1 MKELYLLRGLP
12 GSGKSTLAKS
22 SIRFDYHFEAD
33 TYFIDENG
41 EYKFDGSKL
50 KEAHAYC
57 QAAVEEA
64 MSWDQ
69 NVEQVLRSDW
79 RSIAVSNTFTQ
90 AWEMQPYY
98 DLAEKY
104 GYRVYSLIVE
114 NRHDGKNQHG
124 VPQETL
130 EKMKNRFE
138 IQLLPVGE
146 IKLEDVF
153 NDEKKEKLKEF
164 IKEHKDGKSK

>member
-1 MKELYLLRGLP
+1 MKELFLLRGLP
-12 GSGKSTLAKS
+12 GSGKSTLANS
-22 SIRFDYHFEAD
+22 STRFDHHFEAD
-33 TYFIDENG
+33 TYFIDKNG
-41 EYKFDGSKL
+41 EYKFDGTKL

-90 AWEMQPYY
+90 EWEMQPYY

-114 NRHDGKNQHG
+114 NRHGGVNEHG
-124 VPQETL
+124 VPE
-130 EKMKNRFE
+130 EKLVQMKNRFDV
-138 IQLLPVGE
+138 QLLPPKE
-146 IKLEDVF
+146 FTLEDIF
-153 NDEKKEKLKEF
+153 NDEKKEGIKKL
-164 IKEHKDGKSK
+164 IKEHKDGK